1 MSKPVLFDV
10 ETQKVF
16 HEVGGKTDQLKVS
29 VVALYDF
36 STDSYHT
43 FFENEL
49 PKMFSMF
56 EKASQLIGF
65 NINRFDLEV
74 LKPYYVGNV
83 YKFPT
88 LDILEEIQKSLGR
101 RIALDDL
108 LKATLNVRKEGHG
121 LLAVNYFKE
130 GKLKELKEY
139 CLSDVR
145 LTKQLYDYIM
155 VNKKAYFLGPS
166 GKVEIRVDLNSKQK
180 SSSRSGV
187 NLTLG
192 I

>member
-1 MSKPVLFDV
+1 MSKPILFDV

-43 FFENEL
+43 FFETEL

-56 EKASQLIGF
+56 EKASSLIGF
-65 NINRFDLEV
+65 NINKFDLEV
-74 LKPYYVGNV
+74 LKPYYVGNLS
-83 YKFPT
+83 KFHT
-88 LDILEEIQKSLGR
+88 IDILEKIQKSLGR

-108 LKATLNVRKEGHG
+108 LKATLNVRKQGHG
-121 LLAVNYFKE
+121 LMAVNYYKE
-130 GKLKELKEY
+130 GKLKELAEY

-145 LTKQLYDYIM
+145 LTKQLYDYIV
-155 VNKKAYFLGPS
+155 VNKKAYYFGPY
-166 GKVEIRVDLNSKQK
+166 GKVEIRLDLNPSSKPLSK
-180 SSSRSGV
+180 SGV

>member
-1 MSKPVLFDV
+1 MGKPIVFDV
-10 ETQKVF
+10 ETQKIF
-16 HEVGGKTDQLKVS
+16 QEVGGKTDQLKIS
-29 VVALYDF
+29 VVGVYNYT
-36 STDSYHT
+36 TDSYNS

-49 PKMFSMF
+49 PKMFSLF

-65 NINRFDLEV
+65 NINKFDLEV

-88 LDILEEIQKSLGR
+88 LDILEEVQKSLGR

-108 LKATLNVRKEGHG
+108 LKATLNVGKEGHG
-121 LLAVNYFKE
+121 LKAVNYFKE
-130 GKLKELKEY
+130 GKLKELKKY

-145 LTKQLYDYIM
+145 LTKELYEYILK
-155 VNKKAYFLGPS
+155 NNKAYYLGPY
-166 GKVEIRVDLNSKQK
+166 GKVEITLNLNKQQKK
-180 SSSRSGV
+180 STDSV

>member
-1 MSKPVLFDV
+1 MSRPLIFDV
-10 ETQKVF
+10 ETQKIF
-16 HEVGGKTDQLKVS
+16 QEVGGKTDKLRVS

-43 FFENEL
+43 FFETEL

-56 EKASQLIGF
+56 EKASSLIGF
-65 NINRFDLEV
+65 NINKFDLEV

-83 YKFPT
+83 YKFQT
-88 LDILEEIQKSLGR
+88 VDILEEIQKSLGR

-108 LKATLNVRKEGHG
+108 LKATLNVRKQGHG
-121 LLAVNYFKE
+121 LLAVNYYKE
-130 GKLKELKEY
+130 GKLKELTDY

-145 LTKQLYDYIM
+145 LTKQLYDYIL
-155 VNKKAYFLGPS
+155 VNKKAYYFGPY
-166 GKVEIRVDLNSKQK
+166 GKVEIRLNLNQDSNPLSK
-180 SSSRSGV
+180 SGV

>member
-1 MSKPVLFDV
+1 MGKPIVFDV
-10 ETQKVF
+10 ETQKIF
-16 HEVGGKTDQLKVS
+16 QEVGGKTDQLRIS
-29 VVALYDF
+29 VVGVYDF
-36 STDSYHT
+36 TTDSYHS

-49 PKMFSMF
+49 PKMFSFF

-65 NINRFDLEV
+65 NINKFDLEV

-88 LDILEEIQKSLGR
+88 FDILEEVQKSLGR

-121 LLAVNYFKE
+121 LKAVNYFKE
-130 GKLKELKEY
+130 GKFKELTDY

-145 LTKQLYDYIM
+145 LTKELYEYILK
-155 VNKKAYFLGPS
+155 NNKAYYLGPY
-166 GKVEIRVDLNSKQK
+166 GKVEITLNINKQQKK
-180 SSSRSGV
+180 STDGV